1 MLHGV
6 PLTAGGRFRRIPP
19 KEGLH
24 GVLQAVGL
32 LELLELPLLLGGRRR
47 FLLDGRLLLPGGGGA
62 AAAAL
67 LAGLFFGRGR
77 RLGGATSLGLALLL
91 LLGGWF
97 EVPVV
102 IRSVGVF
109 FVLDS
114 GTLPP
119 TIAVA
124 IRFGRGGSSGGGW
137 DWFGV
142 LLFDLF
148 GYRTSRSRGLLFL
161 LLLELPERDI
171 VLAVTA
177 AHNAVWYR
185 PVEGS
190 MCKIMGGDA
199 TARVPMI
206 RTTRFVLEINVEGAR
221 CSLALRSLVRHFCTD
236 KYEEGKILLLK
247 MNRTHK

>member
-1 MLHGV
+1 M
-6 PLTAGGRFRRIPP
+6 
-19 KEGLH
+19 
-24 GVLQAVGL
+24 LQAVGL
-32 LELLELPLLLGGRRR
+32 LKLLELPLLLGGRRR

-62 AAAAL
+62 AAL

-77 RLGGATSLGLALLL
+77 RLGGATRSLGLALL

-114 GTLPP
+114 GTLPS

-124 IRFGRGGSSGGGW
+124 IRFGRGGSSGGGGG
-137 DWFGV
+137 WFGV
-142 LLFDLF
+142 LLFDLV
-148 GYRTSRSRGLLFL
+148 GYRTSRSRGLQFL

-171 VLAVTA
+171 VVTVTA

-185 PVEGS
+185 P
-190 MCKIMGGDA
+190 MCKIMGGDGA
-199 TARVPMI
+199 SADDYDVGTGRQAGRPLVCAEMSFRIGCDGCAMWRPFLGTIASTA
-206 RTTRFVLEINVEGAR
+206 FL
-221 CSLALRSLVRHFCTD
+221 
-236 KYEEGKILLLK
+236 Y
-247 MNRTHK
+247 